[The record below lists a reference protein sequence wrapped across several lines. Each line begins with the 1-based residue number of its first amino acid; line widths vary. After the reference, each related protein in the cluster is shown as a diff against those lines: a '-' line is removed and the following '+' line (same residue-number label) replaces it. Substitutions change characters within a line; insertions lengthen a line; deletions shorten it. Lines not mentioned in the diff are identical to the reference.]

1 MSTNNKYYIK
11 GNYINVT
18 GNQLVTF
25 NIDKA
30 NVSMEQTPYD
40 GLPPTPAE
48 TEEPQ
53 TETEGPQTENEE
65 PRAPYPP
72 DEVAARVIGQ
82 LTKLFAVQ
90 TQWAAIYRVMVDC
103 YGKSKKIN
111 DFVSWVNSLNM
122 PESKVWKCNYQTIQK
137 ALTNNMIGKS
147 FNEWKTFSPPH
158 DDRNFRR
165 NMTIA
170 SQLVKML
177 TKEGFPPIS
186 QQE

>member
-40 GLPPTPAE
+40 GLPPTQAE

-53 TETEGPQTENEE
+53 TENEGPQTENEE

-147 FNEWKTFSPPH
+147 FNEWKNFSPPH